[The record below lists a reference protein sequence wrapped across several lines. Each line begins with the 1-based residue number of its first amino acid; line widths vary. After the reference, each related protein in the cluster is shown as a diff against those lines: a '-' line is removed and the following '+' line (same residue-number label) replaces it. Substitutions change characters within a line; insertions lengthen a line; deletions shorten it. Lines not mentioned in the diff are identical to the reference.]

1 MMMALQNF
9 LNMGGYGFYVWSA
22 YGCVLAFLLAQWFIP
37 WRRWK
42 HTLRQGSNK
51 DESHP

>member
-1 MMMALQNF
+1 MTTLSHFFYMSGY
-9 LNMGGYGFYVWSA
+9 GGYVFSA

-42 HTLRQGSNK
+42 KYWREQMNK
-51 DESHP
+51 